1 MSEPD
6 DTISG
11 FYDDDGTKIDPNL
24 MEKPSLCTT
33 CKKDDDIKEEMF
45 CTLNR
50 IDQQGEDEF
59 KCDAYVS
66 KYDEDAMENEET
78 TDEDECISF

>member
-1 MSEPD
+1 MGEPD

-33 CKKDDDIKEEMF
+33 CKKDDEKKEEVL

-59 KCDAYVS
+59 KCYAYVS
-66 KYDEDAMENEET
+66 KYDDNANEDKEIT
-78 TDEDECISF
+78 SEDEGIRF

>member
-1 MSEPD
+1 MGESD
-6 DTISG
+6 DKISG

-33 CKKDDDIKEEMF
+33 CKKDDEGKEEPL

-59 KCDAYVS
+59 KCYAYVS
-66 KYDEDAMENEET
+66 KYDDSANEDTET
-78 TDEDECISF
+78 TNEDEGMRF